1 MSVEEIKEDG
11 WGDWEALFG
20 RSKRSIAEAL
30 DNPVEGAKLRGRR
43 TDHAQVLVIAS
54 YGRGIVGETVGR
66 LDTPFPY
73 NLSGEQCQMPAS
85 DREGDLVHKSVAMP
99 GLEHRLLGL
108 GGARCLCLG
117 HQEKHLSVASS
128 EVRWR

>member
-1 MSVEEIKEDG
+1 MCIEEVKEDG

-20 RSKRSIAEAL
+20 WSERGVAEAL

-66 LDTPFPY
+66 LDTTFG
-73 NLSGEQCQMPAS
+73 GELDNIHGEMPAAN
-85 DREGDLVHKSVAMP
+85 GKCDLVPEGVP
-99 GLEHRLLGL
+99 VPRL
-108 GGARCLCLG
+108 
-117 HQEKHLSVASS
+117 
-128 EVRWR
+128 